1 MWRVAIEVY
10 HSSDDS
16 NVSVEYFNSR
26 DSAMNYCEMVKSL
39 NLNAD
44 ITLEDVSAIDGDEY
58 TEGDTILIQQAVK

>member
-10 HSSDDS
+10 HSADNS

-26 DSAMNYCEMVKSL
+26 DAAMNYCEMVKSL

-58 TEGDTILIQQAVK
+58 TEGDTILIQHAVK

>member
-10 HSSDDS
+10 HSTDDS
-16 NVSVEYFNSR
+16 NVHVEYFNSR
-26 DSAMNYCEMVKSL
+26 DAAMNYCEMVKSL

-58 TEGDTILIQQAVK
+58 TDGDTILIQQAVE

>member
-10 HSSDDS
+10 HSADDS

-26 DSAMNYCEMVKSL
+26 DAAMNYCEMVKSL
-39 NLNAD
+39 NINAD

-58 TEGDTILIQQAVK
+58 TDGDTILIQQAVK